1 MTITKSMR
9 GALKRI
15 FIFGTLALLTMI
27 IYSESYNFWLNY
39 MLPLSF
45 IILTILNWASLE
57 LMIERHEQK
66 LDRSALSP
74 IKDVK

>member
-1 MTITKSMR
+1 MTMTKSMR

-39 MLPLSF
+39 MLPLVF
-45 IILTILNWASLE
+45 IALTILNWASLE
-57 LMIERHEQK
+57 LMIERQEQR
-66 LDRSALSP
+66 LDKSALSP

>member
-1 MTITKSMR
+1 MTKSMR

-39 MLPLSF
+39 MLPLTF
-45 IILTILNWASLE
+45 IVLTILNWMSLGF
-57 LMIERHEQK
+57 MIERQEQR
-66 LDRSALSP
+66 LDKSALSP
-74 IKDVK
+74 IREVK